1 MPTIIHQSSIVS
13 PNAQISDG
21 VFIGPFCTI
30 SDEAVI
36 GKNTRLISHVVIDGK
51 VEIGEDNQI
60 YPFVSIGLPPQDI
73 KYKGEDASVRIGNK
87 NIFRENMTV
96 HRASVSGDRITEIG
110 HNNFFMAYTHIAHD
124 CKIGN
129 NTILVNGATLGGHVV
144 VEDFVVIGG
153 LTPVHQFCRIGTH
166 AMLGGGSSI
175 VNDIP
180 PYVIAA
186 GYRGQLYGLNLVG
199 LRRRGFSKET
209 INILKKAYMI
219 IFQEHHLLKDAINKV
234 INEVPQIEEVKRLIS
249 FIETSKR
256 GICRKLAPEP
266 DEE

>member
-1 MPTIIHQSSIVS
+1 MSIAIHPTAIVS
-13 PNAQISDG
+13 PKAQISEG
-21 VFIGPFCTI
+21 VIIGPYCTI
-30 SDEAVI
+30 SDFAVI
-36 GKNTRLISHVVIDGK
+36 GKDTRLISHIVIDGN
-51 VEIGEDNQI
+51 VEIGENNQI
-60 YPFVSIGLPPQDI
+60 FPFVSIGLPPQDI
-73 KYKGEDASVRIGNK
+73 KYKGELTSVKIGNN

-96 HRASVSGDRITEIG
+96 HRASISGDGITEIG
-110 HNNFFMAYTHIAHD
+110 NNNFFMAYTHIAHD
-124 CKIGN
+124 CKVGN
-129 NTILVNGATLGGHVV
+129 NTILVNGATLGGHVI
-144 VEDFVVIGG
+144 VEDYVIIGG
-153 LTPVHQFCRIGTH
+153 LTPVHQFCRIGAH

-175 VNDIP
+175 ANDIP

-209 INILKKAYMI
+209 LSILKKAYTI

-234 INEVPQIEEVKRLIS
+234 IKEVPQIEEVKRLIS